1 MNNYDCL
8 ICVDAG
14 TTNTR
19 VWLTEGERI
28 LARAQVAVGVRDT
41 ARDGSPAR
49 LHSALRNLISEVRQK
64 SGNRPIAVIA
74 AGMITSSLGLVDV
87 PHVPAPA
94 GVDELASNIQSHS
107 FPEITDLPI
116 LLVPGVRSGPKPCD
130 LDSVAASDLM
140 RGEETLCIGLIEN
153 GMIQPPGAVL
163 NLGSHWKAIR
173 IDSAGRVA
181 ASVTSLA
188 GELIHA
194 AQTQTILASA
204 VPNSRPES
212 IDQKW
217 LDAGMREQRQ
227 AGLARALFCV
237 RLLEQSQCGTP
248 EQRLSFLIGAF
259 VSSEIDSLFK
269 NEVLRDDSTVAI
281 TGGGALNEAWRLA
294 FERVSIPAVS
304 LSNDETETG
313 QLVGLLKLM
322 LKCRGVS

>member
-1 MNNYDCL
+1 MPDNECL
-8 ICVDAG
+8 ICIDAG

-19 VWLTEGERI
+19 AWLTEGERI
-28 LARAQVAVGVRDT
+28 HARAEAAVGVRDT
-41 ARDGSPAR
+41 AKDGSPAR

-74 AGMITSSLGLVDV
+74 AGMITSSLGLADV

-94 GVDELASNIQSHS
+94 GVDELAGNIQSHS
-107 FPEITDLPI
+107 FPEITDLPVM
-116 LLVPGVRSGPKPCD
+116 LVPGVRTGYKPCD
-130 LDSVAASDLM
+130 LSSVAGTDLM

-153 GMIQPPGAVL
+153 GLVQPPGAVL
-163 NLGSHWKAIR
+163 NLGSHWKAIS
-173 IDSAGRVA
+173 IDRAGRVD

-204 VPNSRPES
+204 VPNRRPES
-212 IDQKW
+212 IDHEW

-237 RLLEQSQCGTP
+237 RLLEQSQCGTS

-259 VSSEIDSLFK
+259 VSSEIDSLMK
-269 NEVLRDDSTVAI
+269 NDVLRDDSTVAI
-281 TGGGALNEAWRLA
+281 TGGGALNEAWRFA
-294 FERVSIPAVS
+294 FEQVSIPAVS
-304 LSNDETETG
+304 LSNDEIETG
-313 QLVGLLKLM
+313 LLVGLLKLM
-322 LKCRGVS
+322 SSCRGVS